1 MDVIP
6 HTSLP
11 VVEISTVG
19 QCVYQESSH
28 VTEVTTVATDPT
40 RVPVG
45 PNVPRVKLISGYRGS
60 YLVLA

>member
-6 HTSLP
+6 HTSSS
-11 VVEISTVG
+11 VRKISTVG
-19 QCVYQESSH
+19 QCVYQESLH

-45 PNVPRVKLISGYRGS
+45 PNVPRVKQITNY
-60 YLVLA
+60 